1 MNIEDQASEQ
11 EEFARDIAL
20 KARKP
25 ELAKIGVCY
34 ECREAVK
41 PNANF
46 CDKDFRTTYE
56 RRTENAKGK

>member
-1 MNIEDQASEQ
+1 MTLDDQASKQ

-34 ECREAVK
+34 ECREVVK
-41 PNANF
+41 PNASF
-46 CDKDFRTTYE
+46 CGADCRTTYE
-56 RRTENAKGK
+56 RRIENAKGK